1 MEAVILAEKLF
12 FTQKIFLRVFE
23 NILKRS
29 EKDFWELFFK
39 FISLPVTEPFEF
51 KIKFIFNSKIIFR
64 SRVKKDFWELFFEYF

>member
-12 FTQKIFLRVFE
+12 FAQKIFLRVFE

-64 SRVKKDFWELFFEYF
+64 SRVKKDFWELFLNIF